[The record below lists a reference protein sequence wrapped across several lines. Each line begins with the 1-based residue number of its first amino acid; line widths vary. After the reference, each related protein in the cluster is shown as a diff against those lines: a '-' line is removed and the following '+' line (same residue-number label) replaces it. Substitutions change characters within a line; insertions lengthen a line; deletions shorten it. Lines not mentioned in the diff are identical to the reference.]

1 MACADR
7 GRVSPCSKG
16 EDACSACSLLFTSV
30 SEGYRVL
37 SSNALVVM
45 HARKDFPMTSLLTSC
60 CAEVPPSTVYC
71 SDEIVTLHGVA
82 ITAVL
87 VLTALGVRVVHQ
99 EVLQGRLA
107 QMQ

>member
-1 MACADR
+1 MAFADR

-60 CAEVPPSTVYC
+60 CAEVPPSTVCC
-71 SDEIVTLHGVA
+71 SDEIVTLYGVA

-87 VLTALGVRVVHQ
+87 VLTSLGVLHDIH
-99 EVLQGRLA
+99 
-107 QMQ
+107 

>member
-1 MACADR
+1 
-7 GRVSPCSKG
+7 
-16 EDACSACSLLFTSV
+16 
-30 SEGYRVL
+30 
-37 SSNALVVM
+37 M
-45 HARKDFPMTSLLTSC
+45 HSRKDFPMTLLLTSC